1 MELGSHQSAEKA
13 SQSDPDSSDEPG
25 TRDNSSDNPESR
37 TGREAERQGDVAPGS
52 ASALKQTNA
61 DDASVKPRKERK
73 PSSGGIAHVG
83 RRTRQLLF
91 SSLTRRIVFLNL
103 SALAVLLSGILYLNQ
118 FREGLVEAYKDS
130 LGAQGKIIAGAIAAS
145 ANIETNS
152 ITVDP
157 DKLLEL
163 QAGESTSPQISSL
176 DDLSS
181 PINPE
186 VIAPLLRNLVQP
198 NRTRARVYDPDGV
211 LIFDSKFLYTGGQV
225 LRYDLPG
232 LEGEKSEGMISRI
245 GNFLNRLL
253 QRRDLPTYQE
263 FPNSGINYP
272 EVVSA
277 LTGSPSTVVRMTQ
290 KGEQVISVAVPI
302 QRLRIVSGV
311 LLLSTEGTEI
321 DDIVTEE
328 RLAIL
333 RIFLVAAIVLIV
345 LSVLL
350 ASTIATPLRR
360 LSEAANRVRRGVN
373 AREEIPDFSNRHDE
387 IGTLSTSIRA
397 MTNSLYSRIEAI
409 EKFAAD
415 VSHELKNPLTSLRS
429 AVETLPLAKT
439 PETQKRLH
447 DVIQHDVRRLDRLI
461 TDISDASRLDAELA
475 REKAEIVDLEQIASN
490 IISMS
495 QGIAE
500 DGPKV
505 RFELKI
511 DKTGAE
517 RGSSGNASSRTE
529 GSKRFLV
536 SGHEDRLAQVLI
548 NLVDNARSFVDP
560 ATGEITIELK
570 RSRGDVRLTVTDNG
584 PGIPAN
590 KVERIFERF
599 YTDRPESQGF
609 GQNSGLGLSISRQ
622 IIEAHGGTMTADN
635 RDDGP
640 TGARFTIVLPVLE
653 PQRPQQ
659 RGNRNNRNQTPT

>member
-1 MELGSHQSAEKA
+1 MELGSRKTPDPEDAG
-13 SQSDPDSSDEPG
+13 SDSDVDTGQDSRSSSTVPRDFAGQNISGNDEPA
-25 TRDNSSDNPESR
+25 PHKAAPASR
-37 TGREAERQGDVAPGS
+37 
-52 ASALKQTNA
+52 
-61 DDASVKPRKERK
+61 
-73 PSSGGIAHVG
+73 GGLLHVG
-83 RRTRQLLF
+83 RRVGQLMF

-130 LGAQGKIIAGAIAAS
+130 LVAQGKIIAGAIAAS
-145 ANIETNS
+145 ATIETNA

-163 QAGESTSPQISSL
+163 QAGESTAPRISSL

-181 PINPE
+181 PIDPE
-186 VIAPLLRNLVQP
+186 VVAPLLRTLIEP

-211 LIFDSKFLYTGGQV
+211 LILDSKFLYAGGQV

-232 LEGEKSEGMISRI
+232 IDGEGEGNDGMISRI
-245 GNFLNRLL
+245 GNFLNRML
-253 QRRDLPTYQE
+253 QRRDLPIYQE
-263 FPNSGINYP
+263 HPNSGINYR

-277 LTGSPSTVVRMTQ
+277 LTGQTSTVVRMTP
-290 KGEQVISVAVPI
+290 KGEQVISVAVPV
-302 QRLRIVSGV
+302 QRLRIISGV
-311 LLLSTEGTEI
+311 LLLSSQGNEI
-321 DDIVTEE
+321 DQIVTQE

-350 ASTIATPLRR
+350 ASTIANPLRR

-373 AREEIPDFSNRHDE
+373 AREEIPDFSRRHDE
-387 IGTLSTSIRA
+387 IGTLSGSLRA
-397 MTNSLYSRIEAI
+397 MTDSLYSRIEAI

-475 REKAEIVDLEQIASN
+475 REKAETVDLAQVVRN

-495 QGIAE
+495 SDVPVGKDNVAFRLDIDPRGATG
-500 DGPKV
+500 DGY
-505 RFELKI
+505 
-511 DKTGAE
+511 
-517 RGSSGNASSRTE
+517 
-529 GSKRFLV
+529 LV

-548 NLVDNARSFVDP
+548 NLVDNARSFVP
-560 ATGEITIELK
+560 RGAGEIAVRLRRKDKKIELH
-570 RSRGDVRLTVTDNG
+570 VVDNG

-635 RDDGP
+635 RRDGIS
-640 TGARFTIVLPVLE
+640 GAVFTITLPTMTS
-653 PQRPQQ
+653 QSGNGRQQ
-659 RGNRNNRNQTPT
+659 RRRQRRES